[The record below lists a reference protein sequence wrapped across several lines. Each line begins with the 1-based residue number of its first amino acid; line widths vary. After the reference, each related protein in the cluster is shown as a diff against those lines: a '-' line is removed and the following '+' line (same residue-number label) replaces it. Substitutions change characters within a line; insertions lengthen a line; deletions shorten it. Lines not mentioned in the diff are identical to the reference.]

1 MIWEE
6 VKDIKT
12 LAKVKTVEEM
22 LPKVAKNQISKWDGA
37 KIWEEQYRIIEECLM
52 MDGTIEDACIYA
64 GISVASYYNHRS
76 SNPDFARRMD
86 LARQFPKM
94 VARAAIQRRIRQ
106 WDAKTA
112 LEFLKLRD
120 KQYKPDNVDIDLNEM
135 WESKKPIVQF
145 ISVASNE
152 WADQSNSDT
161 QNDIKQNS
169 AYDTSV
175 SFSEADEIDE
185 TPRENDEQVL
195 RNIDYA
201 SSNSD

>member
-12 LAKVKTVEEM
+12 LAKVKSVEEM

-120 KQYKPDNVDIDLNEM
+120 KQYKPDNVDVDLNEM
-135 WESKKPIVQF
+135 WESKRPVVQF

-152 WADQSNSDT
+152 WADQSSSDT
-161 QNDIKQNS
+161 QNDIKPNS
-169 AYDTSV
+169 AFDTSV
-175 SFSEADEIDE
+175 SSLEVE

>member
-120 KQYKPDNVDIDLNEM
+120 KQYKPDNVDGDLNEM
-135 WESKKPIVQF
+135 WESKRPVVQF

-152 WADQSNSDT
+152 WADQSSSDT

-169 AYDTSV
+169 AFDTSV
-175 SFSEADEIDE
+175 SSLEAE

>member
-12 LAKVKTVEEM
+12 LAKVKSVEEM

-112 LEFLKLRD
+112 MEFLKLRD
-120 KQYKPDNVDIDLNEM
+120 KQYKPDNVDGELNEM
-135 WESKKPIVQF
+135 WESKRPVVQF

-152 WADQSNSDT
+152 WADQSSSDT

-175 SFSEADEIDE
+175 SFWEAEIEE

>member
-1 MIWEE
+1 MDWEE

-120 KQYKPDNVDIDLNEM
+120 KQYKPDNVDGELNEM
-135 WESKKPIVQF
+135 WESKRPVVQF

-152 WADQSNSDT
+152 WADQSSSDT

-175 SFSEADEIDE
+175 SSLEVE

>member
-1 MIWEE
+1 MDWEE
-6 VKDIKT
+6 VKDLKT
-12 LAKVKTVEEM
+12 LSKIKNVEEM

-37 KIWEEQYRIIEECLM
+37 KIGEEQYRIIEECLM

-76 SNPDFARRMD
+76 TNPDFARRMD

-120 KQYKPDNVDIDLNEM
+120 KQYKPDAVEENIEN
-135 WESKKPIVQF
+135 SSRPIVQF

-152 WADQSNSDT
+152 WVDQSGSDT

-169 AYDTSV
+169 AFDTSV
-175 SFSEADEIDE
+175 SFWEVEE

>member
-12 LAKVKTVEEM
+12 LAKVKSVEEM

-120 KQYKPDNVDIDLNEM
+120 KQYKPDNIDGELNEM
-135 WESKKPIVQF
+135 WESKRPVVQF

-152 WADQSNSDT
+152 WADQSSSDT
-161 QNDIKQNS
+161 QNDIKPNS
-169 AYDTSV
+169 AFDTSV
-175 SFSEADEIDE
+175 SSLEVE

>member
-12 LAKVKTVEEM
+12 LAKVKSVEEM

-120 KQYKPDNVDIDLNEM
+120 KQYKPDNIDVELNEM
-135 WESKKPIVQF
+135 WESKRPVVQF

-152 WADQSNSDT
+152 WADQSSSDT
-161 QNDIKQNS
+161 QNDIKPNS

-175 SFSEADEIDE
+175 SFSEAEIEE